1 MNLVRKKI
9 ISIAR
14 LLYACLSR
22 DYLQINKGTQY
33 KIFVSYLSEP
43 FWKKDDLS
51 YMNKHQNRRET
62 LIMADVLKSLKL
74 SCRFTRLDK
83 PHYLLPNYDIVF
95 GVEPNFIRACKNNPR
110 AVKIYYATGAYYKH
124 QNKVIQQR
132 TDSFNKQ
139 NKTNIPYIRLVK
151 EHNACE
157 IADYIIQIGS
167 KFTLESYPKD
177 IRKKIITIRQSCHNF
192 QFKNF
197 ISQKLELY
205 SRNDFIWMG
214 SAGSILKGFDIV
226 VDYFLTHPEYRIH
239 IVGHIDEEV
248 WNYYKQ
254 KICNATNILVYG
266 FVDLDS
272 EQMQNIARMATFVIM
287 PSASE
292 GCPGSVIN
300 LMKLGCIPIVTPYSA
315 FDEIESY
322 GVLINGY
329 TSEYLGEAIKKVAL
343 LSDNEIKTKIMS
355 TYKFANENFN
365 AHVFQ
370 EDFRNCMK
378 YILSRN
384 EN

>member
-1 MNLVRKKI
+1 ML
-9 ISIAR
+9 
-14 LLYACLSR
+14 R
-22 DYLQINKGTQY
+22 D
-33 KIFVSYLSEP
+33 
-43 FWKKDDLS
+43 
-51 YMNKHQNRRET
+51 
-62 LIMADVLKSLKL
+62 A
-74 SCRFTRLDK
+74 
-83 PHYLLPNYDIVF
+83 VF
-95 GVEPNFIRACKNNPR
+95 GNLKFLADGHLRLFLLFRRDARILLKGSGHSIHIPGAEKDQIPGRGCGTVFFQ
-110 AVKIYYATGAYYKH
+110 AV
-124 QNKVIQQR
+124 V
-132 TDSFNKQ
+132 
-139 NKTNIPYIRLVK
+139 
-151 EHNACE
+151 NAVFSGH
-157 IADYIIQIGS
+157 A
-167 KFTLESYPKD
+167 
-177 IRKKIITIRQSCHNF
+177 
-192 QFKNF
+192 
-197 ISQKLELY
+197 
-205 SRNDFIWMG
+205 
-214 SAGSILKGFDIV
+214 LKGFDIV